1 MYSIQQNRRFNR
13 LFTNTKA
20 KNSLGLKGFIAFLT
34 LMGLQPYLP
43 VKHLSGVKLKA
54 QTTPLSSNIAAASI
68 RGTIVDATTKD
79 ALAGANIWISPN
91 ENKMDIMTGFSTNIL
106 GEFEG
111 QWSLP
116 TTKTNAD
123 YTLHISYLGYKAW
136 QLPLEEALSES
147 NQYAQDAAGRW
158 IIALTANSELEEL
171 IIQAVRA
178 SQEDPVTESTLS
190 STVLN
195 RVYQGQQPVFL
206 LERLS
211 PSVLTYNESGTQMAN
226 YGGMRL
232 RGISQER
239 INMTLNGIP
248 LNDMIDHG
256 VFFSNFTDLGAN
268 FESIQIQRGV
278 GTAPNGLASY
288 AGSVNFETV
297 RLKDRPQG
305 GALNVGVGSF
315 NTYRL
320 NGNVST
326 GLVDDRWSMYGSYS
340 SLASDGFKDNTSTSA
355 YSFFLSGAYFGEKHL
370 FKFNAFD
377 ANAKNG
383 LGYLAAARSDI
394 VGNPRINYL
403 NPNDTD
409 DFGQRL
415 FQLQHS
421 TKLNAQSSLQ
431 SSLYYGS
438 AGGDYFYSY
447 DDGTGTLAQINYP
460 LYNDQYGLMSTYF
473 VEQDGW
479 KWSTGL
485 HAYRFDRINEESVT
499 PNFQAPYYRETSNKQ
514 EISWFGSAE
523 WTLEQLSIQA
533 DLQLRATSLQVN
545 PDYDFIGIA
554 SQGDLNYNWTFLN
567 PKVGIYWKHHPG
579 LSSYVSL
586 GRMGREPTKIDI
598 FGGFS
603 LTADNFESASNT
615 QFGPEYVNNL
625 ETGLRWNRPQVSV
638 SGNLF
643 YMDFVDEI
651 APIGEVL
658 AFGVQKR
665 DNIANSNRYGIEVEW
680 LSILKPL
687 ASGAEF
693 GTAAGQDGS
702 TRKESGIGLSWE
714 GSLSW
719 IRGNID
725 SFSTAD
731 GMTYLDRT
739 PIFTPE
745 WLINQALVVD
755 LSRRW
760 NVRVEGRYVSESYM
774 ELTNNSEFK
783 VPDYTLLNGQLSWVG
798 ARMDVRVD
806 IHNLLDVQYYSL
818 GSPVD
823 LDFDGSYDEP
833 GYLANAG
840 RSILVSTRLKF

>member
-1 MYSIQQNRRFNR
+1 MHFIQQNRRNNC
-13 LFTNTKA
+13 LLANTKA
-20 KNSLGLKGFIAFLT
+20 KNRLSLKGLLT
-34 LMGLQPYLP
+34 CLTIIGLLLQLP
-43 VKHLSGVKLKA
+43 HQFSSGVQLNA
-54 QTTPLSSNIAAASI
+54 QTVTNNVDSTPWFIQAKV
-68 RGTIVDATTKD
+68 VDATTGEG
-79 ALAGANIWISPN
+79 LPGANIWISPN
-91 ENKMDIMTGFSTNIL
+91 GNKQEIVAGVSTNTL

-111 QWSLP
+111 RWSLQP
-116 TTKTNAD
+116 EKPSTE
-123 YTLHISYLGYKAW
+123 YTLHISYLGYKSW
-136 QLPLEEALSES
+136 QVPLVEALSES
-147 NQYAQDAAGRW
+147 NLAAQDPTKRW
-158 IIALTANSELEEL
+158 VIALEANSELEEL

-178 SQEDPVTESTLS
+178 SQEDAVTESTLS

-195 RVYQGQQPVFL
+195 RAYQGQQPVFL

-211 PSVLTYNESGTQMAN
+211 PSVITYSESGTQMAN

-268 FESIQIQRGV
+268 FESVQIQRGV
-278 GTAPNGLASY
+278 GTAPNGVASY

-297 RLKDRPQG
+297 RLKDRQQG
-305 GALNVGVGSF
+305 GELNVGVGSF

-326 GLVDDRWSMYGSYS
+326 GLVDNRWAMYGSYS
-340 SLASDGFKDNTSTSA
+340 SLNSDGFKDNTSTSA
-355 YSFFLSGAYFGEKHL
+355 YSFFLSGAYFGDNHL

-394 VGNPRINYL
+394 ESNPRINYL

-421 TKLNAQSSLQ
+421 TKLSSQSSLQ
-431 SSLYYGS
+431 SSLYFGS

-447 DDGTGTLAQINYP
+447 DDGTGALAQINYP
-460 LYNDQYGLMSTYF
+460 LYNDQYGVMTTYF

-485 HAYRFDRINEESVT
+485 HAYRFNRINEESVT
-499 PNFQAPYYRETSNKQ
+499 PNFQEPYYNETSNKQ
-514 EISWFGSAE
+514 ELSWFGSAE
-523 WTLEQLSIQA
+523 WTIDKLSIQA
-533 DLQLRATSLQVN
+533 DIQFRSTSLTVS

-554 SQGDLNYNWTFLN
+554 SQGDLNYDWIFLN
-567 PKVGIYWKHHPG
+567 PRVGVYWKHLPT

-586 GRMGREPTKIDI
+586 GRLGREPTKIDI

-603 LTADNFESASNT
+603 LTPDNFESASNT

-625 ETGLRWNRPQVSV
+625 ETGLRWNRSRVSV

-665 DNIANSNRYGIEVEW
+665 ENIASSSRYGLEIEW
-680 LSILKPL
+680 LSFLKPL
-687 ASGAEF
+687 ASGTDYGNAF
-693 GTAAGQDGS
+693 GRDGS
-702 TRKESGIGLSWE
+702 TRKEQAIGLSWE
-714 GSLSW
+714 GSVTW
-719 IRGNID
+719 MKGNVD
-725 SFSTAD
+725 SFTTSD
-731 GMTYLDRT
+731 GMSYRDRT
-739 PIFTPE
+739 PIFSPE
-745 WLINQALVVD
+745 WIVNQAVILDVSNQWS
-755 LSRRW
+755 LRI
-760 NVRVEGRYVSESYM
+760 EGRYVSESYM
-774 ELTNNSEFK
+774 ELTNESEFK
-783 VPDYTLLNGQLSWVG
+783 VPDYTLLNGQLSWLG
-798 ARMDVRVD
+798 ERIDVRLD
-806 IHNLLDVQYYSL
+806 AHNLLDVQYYSL